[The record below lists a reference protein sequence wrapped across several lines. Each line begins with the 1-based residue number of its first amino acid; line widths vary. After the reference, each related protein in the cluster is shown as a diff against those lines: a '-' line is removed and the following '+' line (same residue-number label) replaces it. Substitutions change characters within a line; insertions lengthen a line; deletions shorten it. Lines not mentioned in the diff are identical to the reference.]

1 MAVDRQGY
9 TEQMQALLPR
19 GRAWSRE
26 PGSILRRLLEAIA
39 GGLARLDDRAEALLS
54 EIDPR
59 LTTELIEEWERVL
72 DLPDRCTAPAPTLVA
87 RRAAVVSRLAVRS
100 GATPADMVQIAASL
114 GYVAT
119 VREHDQT
126 AAEAFAG
133 LDTSDGRW
141 RYVWWLVVE
150 SAASV
155 QHLDVFGGVDEPLA
169 SWGSAELEC
178 RIRAASPA
186 HTRPVFT
193 YVN

>member
-26 PGSILRRLLEAIA
+26 PGSILRRLLEALA
-39 GGLARLDDRAEALLS
+39 GGLARLDDRAEVLLW
-54 EIDPR
+54 EINPR
-59 LTTELIEEWERVL
+59 LTAELIEEWERAL
-72 DLPDRCTAPAPTLVA
+72 DLPDRCSPSPPTLAA

-100 GATPADMVQIAASL
+100 GTTPADMVQIAASL

-126 AAEAFAG
+126 AAEAIAG

-141 RYVWWLVVE
+141 RYVWWLAVE

-155 QHLDVFGGVDEPLA
+155 QHLDVLGGVDDPLA
-169 SWGSAELEC
+169 SWGSAEMEC
-178 RIRAASPA
+178 RIRAAAPA
-186 HTRPVFT
+186 HTHPVFV